1 MTRKLAVLLCGVF
14 LISAPASDGA
24 DAEKP
29 RQTRNAALRYW
40 QAFSEMHDPPA
51 DKAAADALEKISA
64 GEAPWDNKF
73 ASVIDENEFAIEI
86 MKRATKLPDCDW
98 GLEYD
103 LGPRA
108 PIAYLPKARVLARL
122 NTIYSMRAEANG
134 ETQKAIDTLLAGNRF
149 AQHLTCGG
157 SLIFSLVGAK
167 MLVTN
172 FHALIHLTKNGAVKV
187 TDTQRKQ
194 ILHSVQQIPETGF
207 DWGNALSY
215 EEQPLSIAMMDLAGA
230 KNPTEYF
237 RSLMGRAAPEN
248 FVAPT
253 GADNAEF
260 HRLMKDAEA
269 ALRLPPDAAAA
280 RVQSLQDQVKNL
292 HPFYR
297 ETTPSFVRV
306 NKAREEVAEARQQLL
321 AAFTSN

>member
-1 MTRKLAVLLCGVF
+1 MGRKLTVLLCGIF
-14 LISAPASDGA
+14 LISAPASDGGNT
-24 DAEKP
+24 EKP
-29 RQTRNAALRYW
+29 RQTRNATLRYW
-40 QAFSEMHDPPA
+40 QAFSEMRDPPA
-51 DKAAADALEKISA
+51 DKAAADALEKMSA
-64 GEAPWDNKF
+64 GDVPWDNKF

-122 NTIYSMRAEANG
+122 NTIYGMRAEANG
-134 ETQKAIDTLLAGNRF
+134 ETQKAIDTWLAGNRF

-172 FHALIHLTKNGAVKV
+172 FHALIHLTRNGAVKV
-187 TDTQRKQ
+187 TDAQRKQ
-194 ILHSVQQIPETGF
+194 ILQSVQQIPETGF
-207 DWGNALSY
+207 DWGDALCY
-215 EEQPLSIAMMDLAGA
+215 EEQPLSMAMKELAGA
-230 KNPTEYF
+230 RSPAEYF

-253 GADNAEF
+253 GADHAEF
-260 HRLMKDAEA
+260 HRLMKGAEA
-269 ALRLPPDAAAA
+269 ALRLPPDAATAQ
-280 RVQSLQDQVKNL
+280 VQSLQDQVKNL

-297 ETTPSFVRV
+297 ETVPSFVRV
-306 NKAREEVAEARQQLL
+306 NNARKDLAEARQQLI
-321 AAFTSN
+321 AAFVSH